1 VSSFYIHDP
10 NALLDYDVDWAPWLA
25 TGDSI
30 ASTTFTVVDVGIVL
44 GTGGQAPSFTVDHAK
59 VWVTPSGTAGK
70 EYRVMNSITT
80 AQGRVEDQT
89 ITFLVEDK

>member
-1 VSSFYIHDP
+1 MSSFYIHDP
-10 NALLDYDVDWAPWLA
+10 NALLDYDVNWAPWLA

-44 GTGGQAPSFTVDHAK
+44 GTGGIAPSFTTDHTK
-59 VWVTPSGTAGK
+59 VWVTPSGMAGK
-70 EYRVMNSITT
+70 EYRVMNAITT
-80 AQGRVEDQT
+80 TQGRTENQT